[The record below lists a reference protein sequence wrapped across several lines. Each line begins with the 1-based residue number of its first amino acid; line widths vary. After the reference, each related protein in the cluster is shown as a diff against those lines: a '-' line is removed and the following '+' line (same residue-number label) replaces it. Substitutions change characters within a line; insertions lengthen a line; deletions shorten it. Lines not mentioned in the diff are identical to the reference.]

1 VMGERFCSK
10 GEMVFASGMKSER
23 LAGLTGDVEWPDG
36 VIPVGRSV
44 TDVVF
49 DFDGT
54 LSWIRH
60 GWPRMMLGLFRRHY
74 PGCGI
79 ADEAERERFFEG
91 IVFGMNGQPTIQQM
105 TTYAEAV
112 RACGGPLHDP
122 EVLRAEFQL
131 ELDAAI
137 SRRVELVRSGARAR
151 DAYVV
156 HGARSLLEF
165 LQGRGLR
172 LWILSSSIQ
181 HRVREE
187 AEILGLEAFFGDR
200 LFGSTGDPR
209 GFSKRLVF
217 EEILRRTGGAGETLL
232 SFGDGPVEMRD
243 TRALGGIAVGVCTDE
258 DENGSGVIE
267 LGKRDILVRAGAQ
280 VILPDFRDAAA
291 VFNAIWEGV

>member
-1 VMGERFCSK
+1 MAFV
-10 GEMVFASGMKSER
+10 SGMTRSD
-23 LAGLTGDVEWPDG
+23 LGGFSGVVEWRE
-36 VIPVGRSV
+36 GRVPAGGRV

-74 PGCGI
+74 PECGI
-79 ADEAERERFFEG
+79 ADDAERERFFGG

-105 TTYAEAV
+105 TAYAASV
-112 RACGGPLHDP
+112 RECGGPDYDP
-122 EVLRAEFQL
+122 ERLRAEFQE

-137 SRRVELVRSGARAR
+137 ARRVELIRAGERDR

-156 HGARSLLEF
+156 HGARPLLEY
-165 LQGRGLR
+165 LQSRGLQV
-172 LWILSSSIQ
+172 WVLSSSIQ

-187 AEILGLEAFFGDR
+187 AEILGLDAFFGDR
-200 LFGSTGDPR
+200 IFGSTGDPR
-209 GFSKRLVF
+209 GFSKARVF
-217 EEILRRTGGAGETLL
+217 EEILRRTGGTGESIL

-258 DENGSGVIE
+258 DENGSGRVE
-267 LGKRDILVRAGAQ
+267 AGKRSILLEAGAQ
-280 VILPDFRDAAA
+280 VILPDFRDAAR
-291 VFNAIWEGV
+291 VFRLICGGADE

>member
-1 VMGERFCSK
+1 MQRMSFVSGMTRTDLDGFLGVVEWRDGLVPNGER
-10 GEMVFASGMKSER
+10 
-23 LAGLTGDVEWPDG
+23 
-36 VIPVGRSV
+36 V

-79 ADEAERERFFEG
+79 VNDAERERFFGG

-105 TTYAEAV
+105 TAYAEAV
-112 RACGGPLHDP
+112 RGCGGPDYDP
-122 EVLRAEFQL
+122 EGLRAEFQE

-137 SRRVELVRSGARAR
+137 ARRVESIRRGEKDR

-156 HGARSLLEF
+156 HGARPLLED
-165 LQGRGLR
+165 LRGRGLQV
-172 LWILSSSIQ
+172 WVLSSSIQ

-187 AEILGLEAFFGDR
+187 AEILGLDAFFGDR
-200 LFGSTGDPR
+200 IFGSTGDPR
-209 GFSKRLVF
+209 GFSKAEIFR
-217 EEILRRTGGAGETLL
+217 EILRRTGGSGESIL

-258 DENGSGVIE
+258 DENGSGLVE
-267 LGKRDILVRAGAQ
+267 EGKRSILLGAGAQ
-280 VILPDFRDAAA
+280 VILPDFRDAAR
-291 VFNAIWEGV
+291 VFGLICGGERR